1 MADSAQSGE
10 QYARK
15 NRFQRRWYKL
25 MMALASIVVFCTT
38 YALILPAITLEQQC
52 RIPEHQHT
60 DDCYTQ
66 ITTVSRQEFA
76 CHWDGQSVI
85 IHHHDSYC
93 YDENG
98 TLRCEL
104 PEVEEHI
111 HGGGCY
117 QRPLLKEGH
126 SHSELCDS
134 RIRGELTCQEHVH
147 TESCYS
153 SGTNL
158 VCTELVTEGH
168 AHGEGCFDEESN
180 LICDLEETSGHSHG
194 ETCYKTNTWLSCG
207 LESDH
212 VHTDDCY
219 SWETVQ
225 TCNQEECDPVYG
237 DLVLTCTEPEIIY
250 HAHDDSCYNEE
261 GVLVCEEPEVLS
273 HQHSASC
280 WQTVEEPADTENLTC
295 GQEEWE
301 NHTHT
306 ERCRGTWV
314 LTCGLEDHG
323 HTEECIPEPVYYCGM
338 EPHTHLPACY
348 DEAGNLTCQL
358 EEHVHTEECLVEIG
372 FATFEMTETTAP
384 VTTGEPL
391 EITTTKAT
399 LSYRTKDA
407 EGNWSEWIVVTN
419 DTTNIPGN
427 ASFKLEVNFTA
438 DVEQLKA
445 AGYQMIYSPL
455 PAWFRNVTSTDYIK
469 SGDKNVGTMAVKDG
483 TVILTFYETWEGLSQ
498 KDMTGSFYVE
508 AEADLK
514 SITGGG
520 NTDVVLGDTTIK
532 VNFDGDLIAKYGE
545 VTIDKAVG
553 KLEENVPGEDGKY
566 YDYITYTL
574 TVKAGADGCPEVKVT
589 DSFTSGSQYVD
600 GYILPEGTTN
610 AEIKDGKLTWNIG
623 NMDPNTTQTL
633 TYKVKLDPNYLGAK
647 PKNEVLTNVA
657 TVYSKDYSRTTDS
670 QTFTPKGTATMSKIA
685 ADFIPNESGGGTIR
699 YTVWVHADESNTYTL
714 ENVTIWDAL
723 DGAVDG
729 SYKTEEK
736 FLEYISYD
744 EDSFAYY
751 IGGSKEQNGPGDL
764 WPTETTEKPVF
775 ADNKK
780 SFRFNV
786 GNLAPGDNRLLI
798 YEVTVDAGVF
808 TQSNEDFK
816 INNRAYIVTDPNR
829 SDGAGKKL
837 ESYKQEKEITTK
849 KWARKLLGEKV
860 ETAKTIT
867 MGEDRSF
874 EVPAGSQEYKV
885 VVNETGDWDVS
896 SAVMKD
902 DLKTEHMAYVGYVRV
917 EAYQAA
923 QSTNYGSDAAA
934 AEALGDLN
942 PVQTVWVDINGKT
955 SFEFTP
961 EKLGFPKKNYA
972 YLLTY
977 YAQPQ
982 NMDGYSTVIVAN
994 EFDLKG
1000 TVGIN
1005 GNIYYLG
1012 GIHVSASVQLEGSNH
1027 FGAQKRFWYYDA
1039 AAEGQE
1045 KGTMYWVLKLSG
1057 NTIPMGTMLL
1067 DAVSEGPHTVGKVER
1082 AFIAD
1087 YGLEF
1092 SEDQTLDNLGGTPFE
1107 NFVSDPTDK
1116 GLELTLS
1123 ADVELNGQCLYFIV
1137 STYPTTV
1144 PQTNGQ
1150 SQVYKNTLS
1159 TKDPGEDSDW
1169 VKVSED
1175 QTYVVAGNNLY
1186 KSMWEV
1192 FEVTEV
1198 DAANESVTTK
1208 HVNGETNTKYQP
1220 YVLAKS
1226 GTGVYVSWL
1235 VTVNEG
1241 STLSGRYR
1249 ITENVPEGME
1259 VTYIQQFSSPG
1270 YSVRPKFVDQGDIA
1284 GYTKTVMGYRQPHDL
1299 NPITAYYYTKGQE
1312 VIWDVEGLEANPDNP
1327 GSKKVI
1333 FLVVCKVT
1341 DSELLLGGKEKN
1353 YVNQVTLSSTDGTQL
1368 GQGSADVTLQIPTLG
1383 KTGTFENIDDGRYP
1397 FEIQLNELG
1406 TDLVPGAETIELI
1419 DEMCDYLI
1427 LDLSSIQVVNTK
1439 TKEPVQFIS
1448 ALNGHTLTLTL
1459 PDDQPLTVTYETT
1472 INAVPGS
1479 TIAIENKAYWKVY
1492 ASTPD
1497 SSVTVPELEYKVGAQ
1512 VITSTNPELTISKV
1526 DQYDTG
1532 TKLGGAQ
1539 FTLTEVELDEGE
1551 FVEKKDGLTLIG
1563 TTDKNGEVVFGEDD
1577 TVKLQCN
1584 VPYQLVETAAPEGY
1598 ALDETPR
1605 YFVFAQKVNGGYPE
1619 ELKAYQTAGASI
1631 LSNTTFT
1638 YTVTNHK
1645 GEIVVTKQFQN
1656 ADGSA
1661 LEKVDGTYTFG
1672 LFENGSARC
1681 LQKATVKWANGTVTP
1696 TDGKAHF
1703 TNVALD
1709 KEYVVCELNDSGEPI
1724 ESGSGTVSG
1733 IPFVVSYQDNGVTVD
1748 ANNPQGTVT
1757 VTNRINYP
1765 ELPHT
1770 GGAGSEVYTA
1780 AGATLTAAALWLM
1793 CNQRKRRRE
1802 GS

>member
-1 MADSAQSGE
+1 MADSAWRGE
-10 QYARK
+10 QYAKK

-66 ITTVSRQEFA
+66 ITTVSHQEFT

-85 IHHHDSYC
+85 IHQHDSYC

-111 HGGGCY
+111 HGDGCY

-126 SHSELCDS
+126 THSELCDS

-153 SGTNL
+153 SGTKL
-158 VCTELVTEGH
+158 ICTEQESDGH
-168 AHGEGCFDEESN
+168 FHGEGCFDEEGI
-180 LICDLEETSGHSHG
+180 LVCELEEFSGHSHG
-194 ETCYKTNTWLSCG
+194 ETCYETNTWRSCG
-207 LESDH
+207 VESDH

-219 SWETVQ
+219 SWEMVQ

-237 DLVLTCTEPEIIY
+237 EPKLICTEPEIIY

-280 WQTVEEPADTENLTC
+280 WRTVEEPADTET
-295 GQEEWE
+295 
-301 NHTHT
+301 
-306 ERCRGTWV
+306 
-314 LTCGLEDHG
+314 LTCGLEEHS
-323 HTEECIPEPVYYCGM
+323 HTEECVPEPVYYCGM
-338 EPHTHLPACY
+338 EPHTHLPKCY
-348 DEAGNLTCQL
+348 DDAGNLTCQL

-372 FATFEMTETTAP
+372 FATFEMTETTVP

-399 LSYRTKDA
+399 LSYRTKDTN
-407 EGNWSEWIVVTN
+407 GDWSEWIVVTN

-438 DVEQLKA
+438 DIEQLKE
-445 AGYQMIYSPL
+445 AGYQMVYSPL
-455 PAWFRNVTSTDYIK
+455 PDWFRNVKATESIQSDGK
-469 SGDKNVGTMAVKDG
+469 SVGTMTVDGKTVKLKFD
-483 TVILTFYETWEGLSQ
+483 ETWEGLKQ
-498 KDMTGSFYVE
+498 ENMTGSFYVE

-532 VNFDGDLIAKYGE
+532 VNFDDDLIAKYGE
-545 VTIDKAVG
+545 VTIDKVMG
-553 KLEENVPGEDGKY
+553 ELEENVPGEDGKY

-574 TVKAGADGCPEVKVT
+574 IVKAGADGCPAVKVV
-589 DSFTSGSQYVD
+589 DSFTSGSKYVD
-600 GYILPEGTTN
+600 SYTIVECPEGITCSIEN
-610 AEIKDGKLTWNIG
+610 KVLTWNIG
-623 NMDPNTTQTL
+623 NMEPNTTQTL
-633 TYKVKLDPNYLGAK
+633 TYKVRLDPNYLGAK

-699 YTVWVHADESNTYTL
+699 YTVWVHADENNTYTL

-764 WPTETTEKPVF
+764 QPTETTEKPVF
-775 ADNKK
+775 AENKK
-780 SFRFNV
+780 SFHYNV

-808 TQSNEDFK
+808 TQSNEDFQ
-816 INNRAYIVTDPNR
+816 INNRAYIITDPNR
-829 SDGAGKKL
+829 SDGAGEKL
-837 ESYKQEKEITTK
+837 ESYKQEKKITTK

-860 ETAKTIT
+860 EEAKTID
-867 MGEDRSF
+867 MGENGSF
-874 EVPAGSQEYKV
+874 NVPAGSQEYKV

-896 SAVMKD
+896 SAVMQD
-902 DLKTEHMAYVGYVRV
+902 DLHTSHMAYVGYVRV
-917 EAYQAA
+917 AAYQAV
-923 QSTNYGSDAAA
+923 QSKNYGSDVAA
-934 AEALGDLN
+934 AEALEKLT
-942 PVQTVWVDINGKT
+942 PVQTAWVKIDGQTK
-955 SFEFTP
+955 FAFTP
-961 EKLGFPKKNYA
+961 KDIGLPEGNYA

-977 YAQPQ
+977 YAQPK
-982 NMDGYSTVIVAN
+982 NMEGYSTVIVAN
-994 EFDLKG
+994 QFDLTG

-1005 GNIYYLG
+1005 GKYYTMG

-1039 AAEGQE
+1039 AAEGKE
-1045 KGTMYWVLKLSG
+1045 KGTMYWVLKISG
-1057 NTIPMGTMLL
+1057 STIPGNTMLL
-1067 DAVSEGPHTVGKVER
+1067 DAVSEGPHTVGKVEQ
-1082 AFIAD
+1082 AFIAGYD
-1087 YGLEF
+1087 LEF
-1092 SEDQTLDNLGGTPFE
+1092 SEDQTLADRSGTPFE
-1107 NFVSDPTDK
+1107 GYTSTTTDK

-1123 ADVELNGQCLYFIV
+1123 NDVKLDGKCLYFIV
-1137 STYPTTV
+1137 STNPTTV

-1159 TKDPGEDSDW
+1159 TKDPGEGNDW

-1175 QTYVVAGNNLY
+1175 QTYVVAGDNLY
-1186 KSMWEV
+1186 KEMAEV
-1192 FEVTEV
+1192 FEVKAGDTA
-1198 DAANESVTTK
+1198 DTTVITHK
-1208 HVNGETNTKYQP
+1208 QGKEDTILQKDY
-1220 YVLAKS
+1220 LMKS
-1226 GTGVYVSWL
+1226 GNGVYVAWR
-1235 VTVNEG
+1235 VYVNHTA
-1241 STLSGRYR
+1241 TLNGRYR
-1249 ITENVPEGME
+1249 VHETIPAGME
-1259 VTYIQQFSSPG
+1259 LVYVQRYSTGGRRNVTFREIA
-1270 YSVRPKFVDQGDIA
+1270 DLGDSWTRVEQVFTFKDDNSTPAI
-1284 GYTKTVMGYRQPHDL
+1284 
-1299 NPITAYYYTKGQE
+1299 YYVNGQN
-1312 VIWDVEGLEANPDNP
+1312 VIWEFEERDPNPSEP
-1327 GSKKVI
+1327 GSRYVDY
-1333 FLVVCKVT
+1333 LVVCKVT

-1353 YVNQVTLSSTDGTQL
+1353 YVNRVTLTDTSGKEL
-1368 GQGSADVTLQIPTLG
+1368 GQGSADVTLQIPTIG
-1383 KTGTFENIDDGRYP
+1383 KTGTFENIDNGRYP

-1427 LDLSSIQVVNTK
+1427 LDLSSIQVVNTT
-1439 TKEPVQFIS
+1439 TKEPVPFTS
-1448 ALNGHTLTLTL
+1448 ALNGRTLTLTL
-1459 PDDQPLTVTYETT
+1459 PDDQPLTVTYVTT

-1479 TIAIENKAYWKVY
+1479 EINITNNAYWRGY
-1492 ASTPD
+1492 ATTEGD
-1497 SSVTVPELEYKVGAQ
+1497 GKFEIKFEYKVGAQ
-1512 VITSTNPELTISKV
+1512 VTTSTNPELTISKV
-1526 DQYDTG
+1526 DQYNTG
-1532 TKLGGAQ
+1532 TKLEDAQ
-1539 FTLTEVELDEGE
+1539 FTLTEVELVDGKFVVKEG
-1551 FVEKKDGLTLIG
+1551 GLTLTGI
-1563 TTDKNGEVVFGEDD
+1563 TDKNGEVVFGNGDK
-1577 TVKLQCN
+1577 KLSCN
-1584 VPYQLVETAAPEGY
+1584 VPYRLVETAAPEGY
-1598 ALDETPR
+1598 VLDGTPW
-1605 YFVFAQKVNGGYPE
+1605 YFVFAREENDGYPE
-1619 ELKAYQTAGASI
+1619 ELKAYKTAGATI

-1638 YTVTNHK
+1638 YTFTNHK
-1645 GEIVVTKQFQN
+1645 GEILVTKEFQN

-1672 LFENGSARC
+1672 LFEKNSTEY
-1681 LQKATVKWANGTVTP
+1681 LQKATVKWGNGVVSP
-1696 TDGKAHF
+1696 SDRKAHF
-1703 TNVALD
+1703 TNVALN
-1709 KEYVVCELNDSGEPI
+1709 KEYVVYELNDSGEPI

-1733 IPFVVSYQDNGVTVD
+1733 IPFIVSYNQEQVTVT
-1748 ANNPQGTVT
+1748 AENSKGEVT

-1793 CNQRKRRRE
+1793 YSQRKRRRE